1 MNLAEPGFIFIIN
14 SIIKRGNCGGGSL
27 FCFNGYFAMFVI
39 GLRRPAVR
47 DRRQAKEP
55 PKVVRFACLPSFLA
69 KTRRGWGSLAPAW
82 KGRGARANGVSTDR
96 EGSPGTPVA
105 KEWPGKKRKR
115 CFCVG
120 FVV

>member
-14 SIIKRGNCGGGSL
+14 LIIKRGNCGGGSL
-27 FCFNGYFAMFVI
+27 FCFNGYFAILVVYFV
-39 GLRRPAVR
+39 L
-47 DRRQAKEP
+47 
-55 PKVVRFACLPSFLA
+55 CFLA

-105 KEWPGKKRKR
+105 KEWPGK
-115 CFCVG
+115 
-120 FVV
+120 